1 MSLRLYNT
9 LNQKKKKKFVP
20 IKEGKIGI
28 YVCGITAYDVCHIGH
43 ARSAVVFDVIYRYLK
58 YTGYDVTY
66 VKNFTDVDDKII
78 GKANGGRHGY
88 I

>member
-1 MSLRLYNT
+1 
-9 LNQKKKKKFVP
+9 
-20 IKEGKIGI
+20 
-28 YVCGITAYDVCHIGH
+28 
-43 ARSAVVFDVIYRYLK
+43 VVFDVIYRYLK